1 MTDGAATHP
10 TDAETLGQRDDLLA
24 LLRERAWRK
33 GRVTLASG
41 AVSDFYIDCRQVAL
55 HPQGAHLLGELLLDS
70 LESLER
76 ACGRRAEA
84 IGGMALGA
92 VPLAC
97 SVSYAARA
105 RGRDLP
111 VIVVRKASKGHGT
124 AGWLE
129 GLANVDEGAG
139 LLLVEDVVT
148 TGGSTA
154 TAADRLRAAGFD
166 PFGCACIVD
175 RQAGGMDRLRDA
187 GLAVRALFTR
197 AAIEIA

>member
-10 TDAETLGQRDDLLA
+10 ADADALGPRDALLA
-24 LLRERAWRK
+24 LLRDLAWRK

-41 AVSDFYIDCRQVAL
+41 AISDFYVDCRQVAL
-55 HPQGAHLLGELLLDS
+55 HSQGAYLIGEQLLDA
-70 LESLER
+70 LESLEHD
-76 ACGRRAEA
+76 CGRRAEA

-92 VPLAC
+92 IPLAC
-97 SVSYAARA
+97 SVSYAARL

-111 VIVVRKASKGHGT
+111 VLIVRKAAKGHGT
-124 AGWLE
+124 AGSIE
-129 GLANVDEGAG
+129 GLANVEQGAG

-148 TGGSTA
+148 SGGSTA
-154 TAADRLRAAGFD
+154 TAAERLRAAGFD

-197 AAIEIA
+197 AAIEAA